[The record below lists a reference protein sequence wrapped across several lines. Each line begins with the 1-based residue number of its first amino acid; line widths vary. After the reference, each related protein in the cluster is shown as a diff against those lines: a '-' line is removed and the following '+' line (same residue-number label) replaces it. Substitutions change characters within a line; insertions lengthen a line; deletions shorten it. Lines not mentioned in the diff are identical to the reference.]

1 MPEAQPGREAC
12 EHSHCSKFAQKRIS
26 VLSMARSQT
35 EVDGSHCYS
44 NDIGSEYYKHDQDI
58 LPTTAPREQKSIPF
72 RSVAD
77 DAPPSPNRSTS
88 EASEDG
94 NLERLK
100 EDEEVPIADDSGD
113 EEAEE
118 NDEVTSSAAEK
129 EGNDEEARQ
138 AADDDEDE
146 VFYSDEEDYDDG
158 YDDDGGYEDLDDGD
172 KDFYNP

>member
-1 MPEAQPGREAC
+1 
-12 EHSHCSKFAQKRIS
+12 
-26 VLSMARSQT
+26 MARSLT
-35 EVDGSHCYS
+35 EVDVSHCYS
-44 NDIGSEYYKHDQDI
+44 NDVGSEYHKHDRDI
-58 LPTTAPREQKSIPF
+58 LPSTALGEPKSIPF
-72 RSVAD
+72 RSVTD
-77 DAPPSPNRSTS
+77 DAPSNSNRSTS

-100 EDEEVPIADDSGD
+100 EDEEVPSAEDSGD

-118 NDEVTSSAAEK
+118 EDEVTSAAAEE

-138 AADDDEDE
+138 AADDGEDE